1 MNTWLKAISQPA
13 TESADIPAGMLDEI
27 GTIPDQDSVV
37 ELARSFKVTERYVR
51 KRIADRNHAN
61 FLDSGDVDLSDE
73 EIAAKYGI
81 RKASVTSWKAEADR
95 MWYSWF
101 AQVDFGQLAAQVQQ
115 PLEPTHG
122 RSCLYPHCICC
133 ECAVILFECDVQW
146 VDQFSMSHPYRAT
159 TFQGISFNLCVVE
172 KEVSGQPRVGS
183 CRHCASAERPE
194 ELHDDFGDLPDCIRA
209 VSGFGESR
217 RLALGSLFCSTFKP
231 SNYSYVHSS
240 GKMGFSMNVAHL
252 RGMAGMLK
260 FGDLS
265 EGDITTGYDRESVLR
280 AFRWLR
286 HNNPLYKRFLAQL
299 ETLYGYFPT
308 TQPGG
313 LGNPMPLVSGNVSV
327 ESGNQLSA
335 EDLRSKEGMLSWQT
349 QMKISPGGR
358 FALANSAVTWAG
370 RS

>member
-1 MNTWLKAISQPA
+1 MCNGLINSVCLTH
-13 TESADIPAGMLDEI
+13 I
-27 GTIPDQDSVV
+27 GP
-37 ELARSFKVTERYVR
+37 RPF
-51 KRIADRNHAN
+51 
-61 FLDSGDVDLSDE
+61 
-73 EIAAKYGI
+73 
-81 RKASVTSWKAEADR
+81 
-95 MWYSWF
+95 
-101 AQVDFGQLAAQVQQ
+101 
-115 PLEPTHG
+115 
-122 RSCLYPHCICC
+122 
-133 ECAVILFECDVQW
+133 
-146 VDQFSMSHPYRAT
+146 RA
-159 TFQGISFNLCVVE
+159 FHLICVVE

-194 ELHDDFGDLPDCIRA
+194 QFHDDFGDLPDCIHA

-240 GKMGFSMNVAHL
+240 GKMGFSMNVDHL
-252 RGMAGMLK
+252 RSMAGMLK

-308 TQPGG
+308 SQPGG

-335 EDLRSKEGMLSWQT
+335 EDLRSKEGM
-349 QMKISPGGR
+349 
-358 FALANSAVTWAG
+358 FVLAYPDENLPRGKVCSGELWICSQPTEVWY
-370 RS
+370 RH

>member
-1 MNTWLKAISQPA
+1 M
-13 TESADIPAGMLDEI
+13 
-27 GTIPDQDSVV
+27 
-37 ELARSFKVTERYVR
+37 
-51 KRIADRNHAN
+51 
-61 FLDSGDVDLSDE
+61 
-73 EIAAKYGI
+73 
-81 RKASVTSWKAEADR
+81 
-95 MWYSWF
+95 
-101 AQVDFGQLAAQVQQ
+101 
-115 PLEPTHG
+115 
-122 RSCLYPHCICC
+122 
-133 ECAVILFECDVQW
+133 QW

-159 TFQGISFNLCVVE
+159 TFQGISFNLCVIE

-265 EGDITTGYDRESVLR
+265 EGHITTGYDRESVLR

-313 LGNPMPLVSGNVSV
+313 LGNPMPLVSGNISV
-327 ESGNQLSA
+327 ESGQPVECRGFEVQRGHVCL
-335 EDLRSKEGMLSWQT
+335 
-349 QMKISPGGR
+349 GR
-358 FALANSAVTWAG
+358 P
-370 RS
+370 R